1 MATVLFALPVMPGQS
16 DAVRA
21 FCQECV
27 GPRYADFDTSERRI
41 NIVAEHWY
49 LQKTPAGEL
58 FTFVVEGPD
67 LNATFASFI
76 ASRDPFDLW
85 FKERVAALTGIDLN
99 AGPPPADMIA
109 ETLADY
115 HASSPAVSR

>member
-1 MATVLFALPVMPGQS
+1 MATVLFALPVKSGQS

-21 FCQECV
+21 FCRECV

-41 NIVAEHWY
+41 NVVAEHWY
-49 LQKTPAGEL
+49 LQKTWSGEV

-67 LNATFASFI
+67 LDTTFASFI
-76 ASRDPFDLW
+76 ASKDPFDLW

-115 HASSPAVSR
+115 QSATTAA